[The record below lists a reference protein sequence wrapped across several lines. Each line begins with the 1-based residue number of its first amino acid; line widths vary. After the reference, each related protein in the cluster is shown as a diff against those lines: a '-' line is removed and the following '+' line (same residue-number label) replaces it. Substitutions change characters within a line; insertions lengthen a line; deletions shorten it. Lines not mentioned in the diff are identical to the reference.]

1 MSREAAEAAIAAL
14 VPAFYE
20 RVRADDLIGPVF
32 ARAVVDWDHH
42 HARLAS
48 FWSSVM
54 MGTGRFKGSPMQAHL
69 RHKDHIRPEMFDRW
83 LTLWDEVTG
92 EMLPP
97 AAAREMQARAR
108 TMGESFKLA
117 LFFRIEDAITRS

>member
-1 MSREAAEAAIAAL
+1 MSRQAAEAAIAAL

-20 RVRADDLIGPVF
+20 RVQADDLIGPVF
-32 ARAVVDWDHH
+32 AHAVEDWDRH
-42 HARLAS
+42 HARLID

-54 MGTGRFKGSPMQAHL
+54 MGSGRFKGSPMQAHM
-69 RHKDHIRPEMFDRW
+69 RHKQSITPEMFDRW
-83 LTLWDEVTG
+83 LALWEAVTA

-97 AAAREMQARAR
+97 AAAREMQAKAR

-117 LFFRIEDAITRS
+117 LFFRIEDELTRY